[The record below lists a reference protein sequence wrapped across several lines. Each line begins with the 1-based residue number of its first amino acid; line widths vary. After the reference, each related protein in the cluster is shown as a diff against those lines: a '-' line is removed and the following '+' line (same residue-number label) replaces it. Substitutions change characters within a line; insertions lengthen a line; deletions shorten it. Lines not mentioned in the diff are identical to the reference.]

1 MANSQASKTLPLSN
15 EALLKSFQKRLKD
28 DVRSLYDNL
37 TEISKFG
44 ISKPEEESTLTKV
57 AQAEQNR
64 YEIEVRAANMS
75 RASESLMKLISE
87 VKQYVI
93 LNDFSQINDSIKAQV
108 DYSAKVINKIDVH
121 IMQIRDEMANELN
134 DLEEEYY
141 TSRFK

>member
-93 LNDFSQINDSIKAQV
+93 LNDFSQINDNIKHQV
-108 DYSAKVINKIDVH
+108 DYSVKMVHKIDTH
-121 IMQIRDEMANELN
+121 MMQIRDEMANELN
-134 DLEEEYY
+134 ELEEEYY